1 MQGLINQSQT
11 GHPRNPHAFSFYSS
25 HAADSHNAGRDD
37 AVAEQNNAGHG
48 VVDGRCNVGLADK
61 DCVVEAVV
69 VVDNHQT
76 NLSHCGSVAMVVPV
90 ARNAPRLWRVQ

>member
-11 GHPRNPHAFSFYSS
+11 GHPRTPHAFSFYSS

-37 AVAEQNNAGHG
+37 AVDDQNNAGHG
-48 VVDGRCNVGLADK
+48 VVDGRCDAGLVDK

-69 VVDNHQT
+69 VVDNRQT
-76 NLSHCGSVAMVVPV
+76 NLFHCESVAMVGWIG
-90 ARNAPRLWRVQ
+90 RNAPRRWRVQ